1 MNDNFDNDKNTA
13 QWIVD
18 ELWMNAIKKQ
28 NAPISRQYL
37 TLITPSQGR
46 YLTIKI
52 NYFSVKVK
60 VIVVIVLVSWVLI
73 NVNCKYYVIRSNK
86 KSTETSVYWIKIQTL
101 GVFTVT
107 LYYFE
112 NLFCPCKLSHKTF
125 EYEPIPRDKNKSVF
139 LANLYSTFTS
149 IYIIEWIHTFKE

>member
-1 MNDNFDNDKNTA
+1 MNNNFYIDKNTA

-46 YLTIKI
+46 YLTLKI

-107 LYYFE
+107 LYIILRTYSALVSWAIKHLNMSQFLE
-112 NLFCPCKLSHKTF
+112 IKT
-125 EYEPIPRDKNKSVF
+125 NQ
-139 LANLYSTFTS
+139 YSWQTFTQPS
-149 IYIIEWIHTFKE
+149 HQYT